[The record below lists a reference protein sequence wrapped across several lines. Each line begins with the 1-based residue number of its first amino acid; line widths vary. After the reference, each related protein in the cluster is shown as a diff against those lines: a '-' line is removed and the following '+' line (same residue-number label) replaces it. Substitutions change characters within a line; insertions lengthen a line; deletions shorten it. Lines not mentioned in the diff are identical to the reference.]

1 MDSKNVSPIPNQLDI
16 DQTTDLISN
25 EQIKKP
31 FEKKKKLSSYY
42 GIIFALLAAILL
54 SISNVL
60 VKKAYFFSGTDIG
73 LIRFLI
79 QLVVMILIALR
90 TKNCFMGTKENR
102 KNLILYGIFSL
113 LLILFL
119 FLSIKFVTPSEVTAL
134 YQLNMIM
141 VPIIARFILKEKFRI
156 IFILSLVMSILG
168 VIFIAQPSFIFK
180 KENDYIYLN
189 YSYINQTNHTS
200 LNENKGNKYDQA
212 FGITSAILAA
222 FFGALSFVV
231 SRNLAQAKV
240 HYSVVN
246 LYQSYLGIPISFLIS
261 LIMFLTGVQIYD
273 MSLMLDVESILIQVS
288 SGIGSAVFGVILQIC
303 LILAVKYE
311 ETLKVS
317 MVFSNSLL
325 FTFIF
330 QYLILNINTNLFSTI
345 GALLIFLSTLTIIF
359 IQMFE
364 KRSFKKNQIDN
375 SIPSWKRYLFFK
387 I

>member
-1 MDSKNVSPIPNQLDI
+1 MDSKDVSPIPNQFEI
-16 DQTTDLISN
+16 DKTSDFISN
-25 EQIKKP
+25 EQKK
-31 FEKKKKLSSYY
+31 EKLTSYY
-42 GIIFALLAAILL
+42 GIIFALLSAILL

-60 VKKAYFFSGTDIG
+60 VKKAYFFSGTDIS
-73 LIRFLI
+73 LIRFVI
-79 QLVVMILIALR
+79 QLFVMILIALR
-90 TKNCFMGTKENR
+90 TKNYLMGTKENR
-102 KNLILYGIFSL
+102 KNLIIYGIFSL
-113 LLILFL
+113 LLITFL
-119 FLSIKFVTPSEVTAL
+119 FLSIKFINPSEVTAL

-261 LIMFLTGVQIYD
+261 LIMDLTGVQIYD
-273 MSLMLDVESILIQVS
+273 MNLMLDVESLFIQTL
-288 SGIGSAVFGVILQIC
+288 SGIGSAVFGVVLQIC

-345 GALLIFLSTLTIIF
+345 GALLIFLSTLTIIL

-364 KRSFKKNQIDN
+364 KKSLKKNQTDIGV
-375 SIPSWKRYLFFK
+375 ILWKKYLFFK